1 MKQPLQ
7 LTSSKQHPLNITR
20 KLCLIK
26 SFLTMFLATVFT
38 VPFATNLDAQEPT
51 ANVFLPAPRVVKQHL
66 SRARKAIEEE
76 QFSDAVSHLGTIL
89 TETFD
94 EEVLPGTTPEAA
106 QGDSDDNQDY
116 FVELEESPGTFVSLK
131 GEAQR
136 LLGTLPSTALEIYEL
151 QYGTEATQI
160 LNSAVESGDLS
171 QLTEVTR
178 KYFHTKA
185 GYESAILL
193 AYRDLDS
200 GKPLAAA
207 LNFQRVHNTPG
218 ARKSYDP
225 ELSLVL
231 ATCWLHAQLPN
242 KASETLLEL
251 KNGLPEASFEIGGER
266 RQIFTKDDNPVDW
279 LNALPVKRS
288 RQIRLLLSGGV
299 ATTFPSEMVIVESIH
314 CCFLVSPLLY
324 GTPFNR
330 RVWLKLR
337 FT

>member
-1 MKQPLQ
+1 MKRPLQ
-7 LTSSKQHPLNITR
+7 APKSNQQQSRTR
-20 KLCLIK
+20 EDSFARKAFLLLIGAILI
-26 SFLTMFLATVFT
+26 F
-38 VPFATNLDAQEPT
+38 PEILDAQEPT

-89 TETFD
+89 TEEFD
-94 EEVLPGTTPEAA
+94 EDTLPGAEPAVA
-106 QGDSDDNQDY
+106 PANANDNQDY
-116 FVELEESPGTFVSLK
+116 FVELEDSPGTFVSLK

-136 LLGTLPSTALEIYEL
+136 LLGTLPNNALEIYEL

-160 LNSAVESGDLS
+160 LNSALASGELS

-178 KYFHTKA
+178 KYFHTQA

-200 GKPLAAA
+200 GRPLAAA

-218 ARKSYDP
+218 ARKKYDP

-251 KNGLPEASFEIGGER
+251 KSGLPEASFEIGGER
-266 RQIFTKDDNPVDW
+266 QQIFTTDENPIDW
-279 LNALPVKRS
+279 LNALAGKG
-288 RQIRLLLSGGV
+288 Q
-299 ATTFPSEMVIVESIH
+299 VISINDNIEWVL
-314 CCFLVSPLLY
+314 FR
-324 GTPFNR
+324 G
-330 RVWLKLR
+330 
-337 FT
+337 